1 MFLPNQVGTLL
12 TDGDRL
18 VEDFGDLREWHAR
31 LAINEDVL
39 AARQIGSALGIA
51 MAGTV
56 LASSLAS
63 KLPEALMSQGLMSS
77 EQADLLT
84 NITSDSAGS
93 AIPGTSYVV
102 GPEITRILENGFSDA
117 TAIVLFVS
125 TGILIVGFIASL
137 LLTRSLKTNLAT
149 QAG

>member
-1 MFLPNQVGTLL
+1 M
-12 TDGDRL
+12 
-18 VEDFGDLREWHAR
+18 
-31 LAINEDVL
+31 L

-56 LASSLAS
+56 LTSSLAS
-63 KLPEALMSQGLMSS
+63 KLPGALTTQGLMSP

-93 AIPGTSYVV
+93 AIPGTAYVV

-117 TAIVLFVS
+117 SAMVLFVS